1 MNISQSLSSLS
12 SWSSQ
17 LSSSSSLLPTN
28 NYNPLVMLPIASTG
42 GIQPFLIKDEPTQ
55 QDIYTNEQIN
65 LSLQFQYQQL
75 ANAIDFSNNNNNNM
89 NDKNSSLFQLNRRP
103 ITGFNNSN
111 RAAKNKFKTN
121 HQISACQP
129 FMSPVLASPSG
140 KYSRKVFVG
149 GLPPDIDESKFFFLS
164 YL

>member
-17 LSSSSSLLPTN
+17 LSSTSSLLPTN
-28 NYNPLVMLPIASTG
+28 NFNPLVMLPIASTG

-65 LSLQFQYQQL
+65 LNLQFQYQQL
-75 ANAIDFSNNNNNNM
+75 ANAIDFNNNNM
-89 NDKNSSLFQLNRRP
+89 SDKNSSLFQLNRRP
-103 ITGFNNSN
+103 ITGFNNTN
-111 RAAKNKFKTN
+111 RATKNKFKTN
-121 HQISACQP
+121 HQQNILACQP
-129 FMSPVLASPSG
+129 FMSPVLASSSA

-149 GLPPDIDESKFFFLS
+149 GLPPDIDESKSFFLN

>member
-1 MNISQSLSSLS
+1 
-12 SWSSQ
+12 
-17 LSSSSSLLPTN
+17 
-28 NYNPLVMLPIASTG
+28 MLPIASTG
-42 GIQPFLIKDEPTQ
+42 GIQTQ

-75 ANAIDFSNNNNNNM
+75 ANAIDFSNNM

-103 ITGFNNSN
+103 ITGFNNTN

-121 HQISACQP
+121 HQQNISACQP

-149 GLPPDIDESKFFFLS
+149 GLPPDIDESKSFI
-164 YL
+164 